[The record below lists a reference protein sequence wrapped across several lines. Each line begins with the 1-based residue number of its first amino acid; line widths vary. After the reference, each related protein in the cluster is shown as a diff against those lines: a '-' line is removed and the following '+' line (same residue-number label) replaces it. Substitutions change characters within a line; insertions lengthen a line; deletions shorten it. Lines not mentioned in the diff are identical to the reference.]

1 MSSFNEFLDNVE
13 RGRLGLNE
21 GISINIPNLDND
33 LSILSATY
41 YLLGA
46 ESSTGKTSLV
56 DTMIL
61 NALDNVALGRTKKSL
76 KVFYFSFEIDE
87 GRKIAKWCAMYI
99 WKKYGIITSYK
110 DILGRSKNRLSD
122 SLFDKVI
129 ESRKYFE
136 EIIGKNIIFYDSIL
150 PPTSIYTKVRDYCLK
165 VGTIKETTKTYPNNP
180 IIYTSKKYIPN
191 DPDEIVLSVKD
202 HIGYIKKENN
212 MKDTKEA
219 IDRNSKYNVLL
230 RNSFG
235 VSSMDICQFNRSLA
249 DVQRQKFKEL
259 MPQPNDF
266 KDSGGMYEDCD
277 TAIGIFNPMKHGIK
291 KYADYDIIK
300 YGKRLRFVN
309 IMKNRDGEDNT
320 RSALN
325 FLGEAG
331 FYRNMPRP
339 DQLATTPMYQ
349 EKAVKFLK

>member
-1 MSSFNEFLDNVE
+1 MSSFNDFLDNVE

-33 LSILSATY
+33 LSILPSTY

-61 NALDNVALGRTKKSL
+61 NALDNVVQGRTKKSL
-76 KVFYFSFEIDE
+76 KIFYFSFEIDE
-87 GRKIAKWCAMYI
+87 GRKIAKWCAMHI

-110 DILGRSKNRLSD
+110 DILGRTKNRLSD
-122 SLFDKVI
+122 DLYNKVI
-129 ESRKYFE
+129 ESRVYFE
-136 EIIGKNIIFYDSIL
+136 KVIGESVIFYDKAL
-150 PPTSIYTKVRDYCLK
+150 PPTSIYSKVRDYCIK
-165 VGTIKETTKTYPNNP
+165 AGTIKETTKTYPNNP
-180 IIYTSKKYIPN
+180 TVYTSKKYIAN
-191 DPDEIVLSVKD
+191 DSDEIVLSIKD
-202 HIGYIKKENN
+202 HVGYIKKEVGT
-212 MKDTKEA
+212 KDTKD
-219 IDRNSKYNVLL
+219 ILDRNSKYNVSL
-230 RNSFG
+230 RNSYG
-235 VSSMDICQFNRSLA
+235 VSSIDICQFNRSLA

-259 MPQPNDF
+259 MPSPADF
-266 KDSGGMYEDCD
+266 KNSGDMYEDAD
-277 TAIGIFNPMKHGIK
+277 TAIGLFNPMIHGIK

-339 DQLATTPMYQ
+339 DQLATNPMYQ